1 MDFDHLIGKTII
13 CLTGKLKKKV
23 YLLKYM
29 FWKKWPEQSSPDPGK
44 GVGSGKKT
52 YNFLGFQLSYNLLT
66 AYQQFPNSFK
76 LQS

>member
-44 GVGSGKKT
+44 GVGSGGK
-52 YNFLGFQLSYNLLT
+52 NI
-66 AYQQFPNSFK
+66 QFF
-76 LQS
+76 